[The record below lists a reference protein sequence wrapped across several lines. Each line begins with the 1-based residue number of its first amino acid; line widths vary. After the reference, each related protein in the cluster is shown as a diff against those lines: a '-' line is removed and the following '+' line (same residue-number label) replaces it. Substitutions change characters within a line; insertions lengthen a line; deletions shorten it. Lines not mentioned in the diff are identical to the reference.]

1 MTRHTEQPGPKK
13 EFKNGGLGDEKRLE
27 AGEGFIEGFIGEEVK
42 AQSSALTR

>member
-27 AGEGFIEGFIGEEVK
+27 AGEGFIGEEVK
-42 AQSSALTR
+42 AQGSALTR